1 MHKKYLVLFFSAIL
15 ALLWYGSAF
24 SQDPGVSDTARVDC
38 VDKVRPNSQVVLNV
52 YAYNDENLGAFTI
65 GIVFP
70 DTVSNMDISLDS
82 VSFVGTRV
90 VPGTLTNTRSD
101 PASWKVD
108 STNVVN
114 KNRLMIWAVYLTG
127 QLGPGSGL
135 IAKVYFRTGPAWD
148 STQYVPVDSSFIPP
162 TNEFGFAPVVGFGFT
177 PAFVKGCL
185 GNPVTPSISVN
196 SPNGGENWRV
206 GSTND
211 ITWTSQN
218 FSNNVKIEYS
228 TNAGST
234 WNTIV
239 PSTPDDGVH
248 PWTIPNTPTT
258 QARVKISDTATGI
271 PSDMSDANFTISTA
285 PAITVPGIQQ
295 VFCDTLCDTL
305 RFKVFATDGDVLD
318 ILTISKI
325 GVGDFYTVPH
335 PSPDTGFFT
344 WVPVPADTQNSP
356 YTDTFIV
363 NDGTGLADTDMVQI
377 KVMPRPVIPP
387 PGKEGDVN
395 GDGKINTNDVIFLIN
410 FLFKNGPEPVPPPAG
425 DINADCVTTVSD
437 IVYLV
442 NYLFKNGSAPKIRCN
457 PGDINYD
464 GYVNVPDVIYFIN
477 YLFKS
482 GPAPRS
488 MKSSDV
494 NADCSVDIVDLI
506 YLINFLFR
514 GGPIPQPGCV
524 EPWYKAVP
532 SALAEVE
539 LYESREISGVIE
551 IPISSNFDLP
561 VAGVQILVEF
571 DPSQF
576 EPLDP
581 ALTERSQKLSL
592 FSSYKDN
599 HQIIGLLDLQGQN
612 YIQPGT
618 GSIATL
624 RFRPRVAN
632 YDLSSLRISEAILVD
647 GEANTL
653 QTTIKQNKLTTPNQ
667 R

>member
-1 MHKKYLVLFFSAIL
+1 MKKVGIFWGLFQLVLLPTL
-15 ALLWYGSAF
+15 ALA
-24 SQDPGVSDTARVDC
+24 QDPGIPDTAKVQC
-38 VDKVRPNSQVVLNV
+38 IDKIRPNSQVVLNL
-52 YAYNDENLGAFTI
+52 YIYNDEHLGGFTI
-65 GIVFP
+65 PLAFP
-70 DTVSNMDISLDS
+70 DSVTNLDITCDS
-82 VSFVGTRV
+82 ISFVGTR
-90 VPGTLTNTRSD
+90 G
-101 PASWKVD
+101 ASAQLKAD
-108 STNVVN
+108 STSRFTDINN
-114 KNRLMIWAVYLTG
+114 TKNRVLVWAVWFSGDLDTG
-127 QLGPGSGL
+127 SVATGPV
-135 IAKVYFRTGPAWD
+135 AKVYFRTGPTWD
-148 STQYVPVDSSFIPP
+148 STRYVPVDAVFFPP
-162 TNEFGFAPVVGFGFT
+162 SNTLEFTDLASGQGFT
-177 PAFVKGCL
+177 PVFIKGCL
-185 GNPVTPSISVN
+185 GNPVTPSISVT

-206 GSTND
+206 GEVHD
-211 ITWTSQN
+211 ITWTSKN
-218 FSNNVKIEYS
+218 FSGNVKIEYS

-234 WNTIV
+234 WNIIIA
-239 PSTPDDGVH
+239 STANDGVH
-248 PWTIPNTPTT
+248 PWTIPDTPTT
-258 QARVKISDTATGI
+258 QGRVKVSDAATGI

-285 PAITVPGIQQ
+285 PTITVPGMQQ

-344 WVPVPADTQNSP
+344 WLPVPVDTQSSP

-363 NDGTGLADTDMVQI
+363 NDGTGLADTGLVQI

-387 PGKEGDVN
+387 SGKEGDVN
-395 GDGKINTNDVIFLIN
+395 GDGGINANDVIFLIN
-410 FLFKNGPEPVPPPAG
+410 FIFRNGPEPVPPPAG

-437 IVYLV
+437 IVYLI
-442 NYLFKNGSAPKIRCN
+442 NYLYKNGSAPKIRCN
-457 PGDINYD
+457 PGDIDYD

-524 EPWYKAVP
+524 GPFYKSAPV
-532 SALAEVE
+532 ALAEVE
-539 LYESREISGVIE
+539 LSRSSVTDGVIE
-551 IPISSNFDLP
+551 IPVNSSFGSS

-571 DPSQF
+571 DPAQF

-581 ALTERSQKLSL
+581 VLTERSQKLSL
-592 FSSYKDN
+592 FSSYKNN
-599 HQIIGLLDLQGQN
+599 HQIIGLLDLQAQN
-612 YIQPGT
+612 SIQSGT
-618 GSIATL
+618 GSIVIL
-624 RFRPRVAN
+624 RFKPKLAN
-632 YDLSSLRISEAILVD
+632 YDLNRLKISEAILVD
-647 GEANTL
+647 REANTL
-653 QTTIKQNKLTTPNQ
+653 NTTIKPNSFSTPNL